1 MQPGLR
7 TNSDPERPEGE
18 ILKQAVDFFQEY
30 FHSKKWVEYFNIRH
44 SLTSSN
50 RNTHEELSSRLIQVK
65 KEIDATGTYTHTR
78 DELEF
83 GARTAWRNASR
94 CIGRIQWNKL
104 DLFDCRHV
112 KSTKEMFDAILD
124 HIKNA
129 TNGGNIKSCIT
140 IFPQRISG
148 RDDFRLWNPQLIS
161 FAGSVDLWYFLN
173 TKCIH

>member
-7 TNSDPERPEGE
+7 TNSDPERPESE

-30 FHSKKWVEYFNIRH
+30 FHSKKYVEFLLEVFAYTDFF
-44 SLTSSN
+44 

-65 KEIDATGTYTHTR
+65 KELDATGAYTHTR

-104 DLFDCRHV
+104 DLFDCRNV
-112 KSTKEMFDAILD
+112 TSTKEMFDAVLE
-124 HIKNA
+124 HIKSA

-140 IFPQRISG
+140 IFPQRVSG
-148 RDDFRLWNPQLIS
+148 RDDYRLWNPQLVS
-161 FAGSVDLWYFLN
+161 FAG
-173 TKCIH
+173 